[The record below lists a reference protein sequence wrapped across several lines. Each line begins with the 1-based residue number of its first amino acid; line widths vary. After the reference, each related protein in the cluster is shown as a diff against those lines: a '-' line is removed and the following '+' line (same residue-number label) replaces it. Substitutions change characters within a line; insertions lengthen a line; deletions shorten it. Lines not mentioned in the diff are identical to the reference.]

1 MRGGLGK
8 IAERLRPGFVVAVLL
23 AVSSAASAADY
34 PRRIAVAP
42 FAILGPQE
50 EIRQTVDILPRLV
63 SSRLMALAGAEV
75 LLLPPGDT
83 PPEDAARSAGLPL
96 LLKGSVAKLGAG
108 YSIDV
113 AVTDLATGQVA
124 GAFFVV
130 AGNEDEIIPR
140 LGDLAGDISEKM
152 FGVKAVVKA
161 SPPPPVPAPQ
171 MPPPVVMPP
180 PAAAPVAKPA
190 VTPSPA
196 VVTKPTVTPPPT
208 ALPSPPA
215 VAPPPDSG
223 KEWVPSAMEKVAES
237 GRIADEL
244 HGVVAGDVDA
254 EGNGEII
261 AYGKKG
267 IHLYR
272 VSGAEILPKAKIT
285 DGIPDHILNLEA
297 VDLDGD
303 GEKEIVL
310 TAIDGEELRSQV
322 LKRSGETYGKIA
334 DRLPYYL
341 VRLPDWRGKEVL
353 AGQQKGGD
361 TPFHGKFYAMLW
373 DGKTLRMGEAL
384 PADTLRPPLTSGIL
398 GLASAKFGEEWK
410 WIYTDGFDNLR
421 ILAERGDT
429 EYKTAEDYGWSGDSF
444 EWGIYLPRQGKTRY
458 YVRKAARISRGP
470 DGKPLVLAPKA
481 EQGLVNLEFSS
492 KTTRLVLIRWDGG
505 EFIETAGTPKGD
517 RAYSDADFLSPSG
530 LRQGGRAVASV
541 IEQPDGV
548 IKGGISRLVLFQF
561 K

>member
-8 IAERLRPGFVVAVLL
+8 IAERLRPGLVIALLL
-23 AVSSAASAADY
+23 ALSSAASAADY

-42 FAILGPQE
+42 FAILGPRE

-63 SSRLMALAGAEV
+63 SSRLMALTGAEV

-83 PPEDAARSAGLPL
+83 SPEEAAKEAGLPL

-140 LGDLAGDISEKM
+140 LGDLAVEISEKM
-152 FGVKAVVKA
+152 FGVKAVAKA
-161 SPPPPVPAPQ
+161 SPPPPAPAPQ
-171 MPPPVVMPP
+171 EPPPVAVP
-180 PAAAPVAKPA
+180 PAAAAVAKPA
-190 VTPSPA
+190 VSPPA
-196 VVTKPTVTPPPT
+196 P
-208 ALPSPPA
+208 AMPSPPV
-215 VAPPPDSG
+215 VAPTPVSG
-223 KEWVPSAMEKVAES
+223 EAWVPSSMEKVAES
-237 GRIADEL
+237 GKIADEL
-244 HGVVAGDVDA
+244 HGVVAGDADA
-254 EGNGEII
+254 GGNGEII

-272 VSGAEILPKAKIT
+272 VSGTEILPNGRVT
-285 DGIPDHILNLEA
+285 EGLPDHILNLET

-303 GEKEIVL
+303 GEKEIVV
-310 TAIDGEELRSQV
+310 TGIDGETLRSQI
-322 LKRSGETYGKIA
+322 LKRSGETYGVIA

-341 VRLPDWRGKEVL
+341 VLLPDWKGKEVL
-353 AGQQKGGD
+353 AGQQKGDD

-373 DGKTLRMGEAL
+373 DGKILRMGEAL
-384 PADTLRPPLTSGIL
+384 PADTLRAPFTSGIL
-398 GLASAKFGEEWK
+398 GLSSARFGEEWK
-410 WIYTDGFDNLR
+410 WIYTDGYDNLR
-421 ILAERGDT
+421 ILSARGDT

-458 YVRKAARISRGP
+458 YVRKAARVTRGP

-481 EQGLVNLEFSS
+481 EQGLLNLEFSS

-505 EFIETAGTPKGD
+505 EFIEAAGTPKGD

-530 LRQGGRAVASV
+530 LGKGGRAVASV
-541 IEQPDGV
+541 IEQPDGA
-548 IKGGISRLVLFQF
+548 IKGGISRLVLFRFQ
-561 K
+561 